1 MLPAGSH
8 RGRWIAAG
16 LLLQIIGAGGPALIV
31 LLRARHD
38 VLGQI
43 SRSTIRLAWHEV
55 LSSPADAALI
65 AGGVVLFPSAPWPWP
80 GRSQGG
86 GRRSWSPCR

>member
-1 MLPAGSH
+1 MLPAVSH

-31 LLRARHD
+31 VLRARHD

-43 SRSTIRLAWHEV
+43 SRSTIRLAWYEV
-55 LSSPADAALI
+55 LRSPADAALI
-65 AGGVVLFPSAPWPWP
+65 AGGVVLFAVGAVPWR
-80 GRSQGG
+80 GRSPAG
-86 GRRSWSPCR
+86 GRRS